1 MRTAIVTGG
10 TGGIGLAVC
19 RQLLA
24 DGFHVTALFGGD
36 QEAATR
42 CRDELGIETLQCD
55 VTKMAECALVVEQV
69 QSTVGPV
76 DTLVNNAGICRDA
89 PFHKLSEGDW
99 EKVMAT
105 NLDGLFN
112 MTRQIWDG
120 MRERG
125 FGRVINISSIN
136 GLKGQFGQA
145 NYAAAKAGVIGF
157 TKSLAL
163 EGARKGIT
171 ANVVAPGYIDTPMLS
186 ALKPETLAM
195 IADQIPI
202 GRLGRPEDVARCVSF
217 LVSQDASFIT
227 GETLNVNG
235 GQYLS

>member
-1 MRTAIVTGG
+1 
-10 TGGIGLAVC
+10 
-19 RQLLA
+19 
-24 DGFHVTALFGGD
+24 
-36 QEAATR
+36 
-42 CRDELGIETLQCD
+42 
-55 VTKMAECALVVEQV
+55 
-69 QSTVGPV
+69 V

-112 MTRQIWDG
+112 MTRQVWDG

>member
-10 TGGIGLAVC
+10 TGGIGMAIC
-19 RQLLA
+19 RRLLA
-24 DGFHVTALFGGD
+24 EGFHVTALFSRD
-36 QEAATR
+36 VEAAKR
-42 CRDELGIETLQCD
+42 CRDELGIVTLKCD
-55 VTKMAECALVVEQV
+55 VSCLDECAAAV
-69 QSTVGPV
+69 QEVNSTSGPV

-89 PFHKLSEGDW
+89 PFHKLSESDW
-99 EKVMAT
+99 ERVIGT
-105 NLDGLFN
+105 NLNGLFN
-112 MTRQIWDG
+112 MTRQVWDG
-120 MRERG
+120 MREQG

-136 GLKGQFGQA
+136 GLKGQFGQS

-171 ANVVAPGYIDTPMLS
+171 ANIVAPGYIDTSMLG
-186 ALKPETLAM
+186 ALKPETMAM
-195 IADQIPI
+195 ITDQIPV
-202 GRLGRPEDVARCVSF
+202 GRLGQPEDVARCVSF
-217 LVSQDASFIT
+217 LASRDAGFIT